1 MSILNSLTKRSRLN
15 SAIKQTKEARK
26 SEGGKA
32 DYLFKKVYEDYA
44 DIVHDDP
51 LRAEALYFWG
61 HALLHQAKTKAGED
75 AARLYRDAILKFAF
89 CLTLDPNYLAA
100 AIDGGV
106 CYMDMARLQNAA
118 KNSELYAK
126 AQQEFERANS
136 IQGGAASYNLA
147 CIHALRGEK
156 DACLKALENSRDKGS
171 LPDTQDI
178 VNDPDMASVQNQ
190 AWFVEFLESRKKKP
204 EEAAQPSEEPAAEAS
219 SEPEEEDKTEADA

>member
-26 SEGGKA
+26 SEGNKA

-61 HALLHQAKTKAGED
+61 HALLHQAKTKTGEE
-75 AARLYRDAILKFAF
+75 AMKLYRDAILKFAF
-89 CLTLDPNYLAA
+89 CLTLEPNYLAA

-106 CYMDMARLQNAA
+106 CYMEMARLDGAA
-118 KNSELYAK
+118 KDSELYAK
-126 AQQEFERANS
+126 AVQEFERANS
-136 IQGGAASYNLA
+136 IQAGAASYNLA
-147 CIHALRGEK
+147 CIHALRGENE
-156 DACLKALENSRDKGS
+156 DCLKALENARDKGS

-178 VNDPDMASVQNQ
+178 LNDPDMAGVLDQ
-190 AWFVEFLESRKKKP
+190 AWFIELLESRNKKQEAAANAS
-204 EEAAQPSEEPAAEAS
+204 EEAAAEVASET
-219 SEPEEEDKTEADA
+219 EESKTETDA

>member
-61 HALLHQAKTKAGED
+61 HALLHQAKTKSGEE
-75 AARLYRDAILKFAF
+75 AASLYRDAILKFAF
-89 CLTLDPNYLAA
+89 SLTLEPNYLAA

-106 CYMDMARLQNAA
+106 CYMDLARLQGAA
-118 KNSELYAK
+118 KNSDLYAK

-136 IQGGAASYNLA
+136 IQAGAASYNLA
-147 CIHALRGEK
+147 CIHALRGEHE
-156 DACLKALENSRDKGS
+156 ACLRALEHSRDKGS
-171 LPDTQDI
+171 LPDTPDI

-190 AWFVEFLESRKKKP
+190 AWFIEFLESRNKP
-204 EEAAQPSEEPAAEAS
+204 AEPEQTAEEVAEEASAET
-219 SEPEEEDKTEADA
+219 EEDKTEADA

>member
-26 SEGGKA
+26 SEGNKA

-61 HALLHQAKTKAGED
+61 HALLHQGKVKTGEE
-75 AARLYRDAILKFAF
+75 ARALYRDAILKFAF
-89 CLTLDPNYLAA
+89 CLTLEPNYLAA

-106 CYMDMARLQNAA
+106 CYMDMARLEGAT

-136 IQGGAASYNLA
+136 IQAGAASYNLA
-147 CIHALRGEK
+147 CIHALRGENE
-156 DACLKALENSRDKGS
+156 ACLKALETSRDKGS

-178 VNDPDMASVQNQ
+178 VNDPDMANVQNQ
-190 AWFVEFLESRKKKP
+190 AWFIEFLESRKKKP
-204 EEAAQPSEEPAAEAS
+204 EEAAEPLDKMAAEAS
-219 SEPEEEDKTEADA
+219 SEPEEDKSAADV

>member
-26 SEGGKA
+26 SEGNKA

-61 HALLHQAKTKAGED
+61 HALLHQAKVKTGEE
-75 AARLYRDAILKFAF
+75 ALALYRDAILKFAF
-89 CLTLDPNYLAA
+89 CLTLEPNYLAA

-106 CYMDMARLQNAA
+106 CYMDMARLEGAT
-118 KNSELYAK
+118 KNSDLYAK

-136 IQGGAASYNLA
+136 IQAGAASYNLA
-147 CIHALRGEK
+147 CIHALREESE
-156 DACLKALENSRDKGS
+156 ACLKALETSRDKGS

-178 VNDPDMASVQNQ
+178 VSDPDMANVQSE
-190 AWFVEFLESRKKKP
+190 AWFIEFLEARARKN
-204 EEAAQPSEEPAAEAS
+204 EEAAASSENAAAEAS
-219 SEPEEEDKTEADA
+219 LESEEDKSEADV

>member
-26 SEGGKA
+26 SEGSKA

-61 HALLHQAKTKAGED
+61 HALLHQAKAKTGEE
-75 AARLYRDAILKFAF
+75 ALNLYRDAILKFAF
-89 CLTLDPNYLAA
+89 CLTLEPNYLAA
-100 AIDGGV
+100 AIDSGV
-106 CYMDMARLQNAA
+106 CYMDMARLEGAA

-126 AQQEFERANS
+126 AQQQFERANS
-136 IQGGAASYNLA
+136 IQAGAASYNIA
-147 CIHALRGEK
+147 CIHALRGEN
-156 DACLKALENSRDKGS
+156 DACLKALETSRDKGS

-178 VNDPDMASVQNQ
+178 VNDPDMAGVHNQ
-190 AWFVEFLESRKKKP
+190 AWFVEFLESRNKKA
-204 EEAAQPSEEPAAEAS
+204 EAAATPSEETTAEAS
-219 SEPEEEDKTEADA
+219 SEQEEDKTEADA

>member
-26 SEGGKA
+26 SEGNKA

-61 HALLHQAKTKAGED
+61 HALLHQAKTKTGNE
-75 AARLYRDAILKFAF
+75 AANLYRDAILKFAF

-106 CYMDMARLQNAA
+106 CYMDMARLESVSN
-118 KNSELYAK
+118 NSELYAK

-136 IQGGAASYNLA
+136 IQAGAASYNLA
-147 CIHALRGEK
+147 CIHSLRGDT
-156 DACLKALENSRDKGS
+156 DACLKALEHSLANGS

-178 VNDPDMASVQNQ
+178 VNDPDMASVQNK
-190 AWFVEFLESRKKKP
+190 AWFIEFLESRNKP
-204 EEAAQPSEEPAAEAS
+204 DKAESEAPETTAETPAETKES
-219 SEPEEEDKTEADA
+219 

>member
-26 SEGGKA
+26 SEGNKA

-61 HALLHQAKTKAGED
+61 HALLHQAKTKTGEE
-75 AARLYRDAILKFAF
+75 AIKLYRDAILKFAF
-89 CLTLDPNYLAA
+89 CLTLEPNYLAA

-106 CYMDMARLQNAA
+106 CYMEMARLDGAA
-118 KNSELYAK
+118 KDSELYAK
-126 AQQEFERANS
+126 AVQEFERANS
-136 IQGGAASYNLA
+136 IQAGAASYNLA
-147 CIHALRGEK
+147 CIHALRGENE
-156 DACLKALENSRDKGS
+156 DCLKALENARDKGS

-178 VNDPDMASVQNQ
+178 LNDPDMAGVLDQ
-190 AWFVEFLESRKKKP
+190 AWFIELLESRNKKQEAAANAS
-204 EEAAQPSEEPAAEAS
+204 EEAAAEVASET
-219 SEPEEEDKTEADA
+219 EESKTETDA

>member
-26 SEGGKA
+26 SEGNKA

-61 HALLHQAKTKAGED
+61 HALLHQAKSKTGEE
-75 AARLYRDAILKFAF
+75 ALKLYRDAILKFAF
-89 CLTLDPNYLAA
+89 CLTLEPNYLAA

-106 CYMDMARLQNAA
+106 CYMDMARLEGAA

-136 IQGGAASYNLA
+136 IQAGAASYNLA
-147 CIHALRGEK
+147 CIHALREENE
-156 DACLKALENSRDKGS
+156 ACLKALETSRDKGS

-178 VNDPDMASVQNQ
+178 VNDPDMANVQDQ
-190 AWFVEFLESRKKKP
+190 AWFIEFLESRKKKP
-204 EEAAQPSEEPAAEAS
+204 EEAAGPSDEAAAETS
-219 SEPEEEDKTEADA
+219 SEPEEDKSEADV

>member
-26 SEGGKA
+26 SEGNKA

-61 HALLHQAKTKAGED
+61 HALLHQAKIKTGEE
-75 AARLYRDAILKFAF
+75 ALVLYRDAILKFAF
-89 CLTLDPNYLAA
+89 CLTLEPNYLAA

-106 CYMDMARLQNAA
+106 CYMDMARLEGAA

-126 AQQEFERANS
+126 AQREFERANS
-136 IQGGAASYNLA
+136 IQAGAASYNLA
-147 CIHALRGEK
+147 CIHALRGENE
-156 DACLKALENSRDKGS
+156 ACLKALETSRDKGS

-178 VNDPDMASVQNQ
+178 LNDPDMANVRDQI
-190 AWFVEFLESRKKKP
+190 WFIEFLESRKKKP
-204 EEAAQPSEEPAAEAS
+204 EEAVQPPDEAAVEAS
-219 SEPEEEDKTEADA
+219 SDPEEDKSEADV

>member
-61 HALLHQAKTKAGED
+61 HALLHQAKSKSGEAAD
-75 AARLYRDAILKFAF
+75 ALYRDAILKFTF

-106 CYMDMARLQNAA
+106 CYMDMARLQGAA
-118 KNSELYAK
+118 KNSELYAN
-126 AQQEFERANS
+126 AQREFERANS
-136 IQGGAASYNLA
+136 IQPGAASYNLA
-147 CIHALRGEK
+147 CIHALRGESE
-156 DACLKALENSRDKGS
+156 ACLKALENSRDKGS

-190 AWFVEFLESRKKKP
+190 AWFIEFLESRNKKA
-204 EEAAQPSEEPAAEAS
+204 EQAAQSSDATTAADS
-219 SEPEEEDKTEADA
+219 SEAEEDKTEADA

>member
-26 SEGGKA
+26 SEGNKA

-61 HALLHQAKTKAGED
+61 HALLHQAKSKTGEE
-75 AARLYRDAILKFAF
+75 ALKLYRDAILKFAF
-89 CLTLDPNYLAA
+89 CLTLEPNYLAA

-106 CYMDMARLQNAA
+106 CYMDMARLEGAA

-136 IQGGAASYNLA
+136 IQAGAASYNLA
-147 CIHALRGEK
+147 CIHALREENE
-156 DACLKALENSRDKGS
+156 ACLKALETSRDKGS

-178 VNDPDMASVQNQ
+178 VNDPDMANVQDQ
-190 AWFVEFLESRKKKP
+190 AWFIEFLESRKKKP
-204 EEAAQPSEEPAAEAS
+204 EEGAQPSDEAAAETS
-219 SEPEEEDKTEADA
+219 SEPEEDKSEADV

>member
-26 SEGGKA
+26 SEGNKA

-44 DIVHDDP
+44 DIVQDDP

-61 HALLHQAKTKAGED
+61 HALLHQAKTKIGEE
-75 AARLYRDAILKFAF
+75 ALNLYRDAILKFAF
-89 CLTLDPNYLAA
+89 CLTLEPNYLAA

-106 CYMDMARLQNAA
+106 CYMDMARLESAA

-136 IQGGAASYNLA
+136 IQAGAASYNLA
-147 CIHALRGEK
+147 CIHALRGENE
-156 DACLKALENSRDKGS
+156 DCLKALENARDKGS

-178 VNDPDMASVQNQ
+178 LNDPDMAGVQDQ
-190 AWFVEFLESRKKKP
+190 AWFIELLEAQNKKQ
-204 EEAAQPSEEPAAEAS
+204 EEAAKASKEDAAETS
-219 SEPEEEDKTEADA
+219 SEAEQDQTETDA

>member
-26 SEGGKA
+26 SEGNKA

-61 HALLHQAKTKAGED
+61 HALLHQAKTKTGEE
-75 AARLYRDAILKFAF
+75 AMKLYRDAILKFAF
-89 CLTLDPNYLAA
+89 CLTLEPNYLAA

-106 CYMDMARLQNAA
+106 CYMDMARLDGAA
-118 KNSELYAK
+118 KDSELYAK
-126 AQQEFERANS
+126 AVQEFERANS
-136 IQGGAASYNLA
+136 IQAGAASYNLA
-147 CIHALRGEK
+147 CIHALRGENE
-156 DACLKALENSRDKGS
+156 DCLKALENARDKGS

-178 VNDPDMASVQNQ
+178 LNDPDMAGVLDQ
-190 AWFVEFLESRKKKP
+190 AWFIELLESRNKKQEAAANAS
-204 EEAAQPSEEPAAEAS
+204 EEAAAEVASET
-219 SEPEEEDKTEADA
+219 EESKTETDA

>member
-26 SEGGKA
+26 SEGNKA

-61 HALLHQAKTKAGED
+61 HALLHQAKTKTGEE
-75 AARLYRDAILKFAF
+75 AIKLYRDAILKFAF
-89 CLTLDPNYLAA
+89 CLTLEPNYLAA

-106 CYMDMARLQNAA
+106 CYMDMARLDGAA
-118 KNSELYAK
+118 KDSDLYAK
-126 AQQEFERANS
+126 AVQEFERANS
-136 IQGGAASYNLA
+136 IQAGAASYNLA
-147 CIHALRGEK
+147 CIHALRGENE
-156 DACLKALENSRDKGS
+156 DCLKALENARDKGS

-178 VNDPDMASVQNQ
+178 LNDPDMAGVLDQ
-190 AWFVEFLESRKKKP
+190 AWFIELLESRNKKQEAAANAS
-204 EEAAQPSEEPAAEAS
+204 EEAAAEVASET
-219 SEPEEEDKTEADA
+219 EESKTETDA

>member
-26 SEGGKA
+26 SEGNKA

-44 DIVHDDP
+44 DIVQDDP

-61 HALLHQAKTKAGED
+61 HALLHQAKTKIGEE
-75 AARLYRDAILKFAF
+75 ALNLYRDAILKFAF
-89 CLTLDPNYLAA
+89 CLTLEPNYLAA

-106 CYMDMARLQNAA
+106 CYMDMARLESAA

-136 IQGGAASYNLA
+136 IQAGAASYNLA
-147 CIHALRGEK
+147 CIHALRGENE
-156 DACLKALENSRDKGS
+156 DCLKALENARDKGS

-178 VNDPDMASVQNQ
+178 LNDPDMAGVQDQ
-190 AWFVEFLESRKKKP
+190 AWFIELLEAQNKKQ
-204 EEAAQPSEEPAAEAS
+204 EEAAKASKEDAAETS
-219 SEPEEEDKTEADA
+219 SEADQDQTETDA

>member
-26 SEGGKA
+26 SEGNKA

-61 HALLHQAKTKAGED
+61 HALLHQAKVKTGEE
-75 AARLYRDAILKFAF
+75 ALALYRDAILKFAF
-89 CLTLDPNYLAA
+89 CLTLEPNYLAA

-106 CYMDMARLQNAA
+106 CYMDMARLEGAA
-118 KNSELYAK
+118 KNSELYVK

-136 IQGGAASYNLA
+136 IQAGAASYNLA
-147 CIHALRGEK
+147 CIHALREENE
-156 DACLKALENSRDKGS
+156 ACLKALETSRDKGS

-178 VNDPDMASVQNQ
+178 MNDPDMANVQNQ
-190 AWFVEFLESRKKKP
+190 TWFIEFLESRKKKP
-204 EEAAQPSEEPAAEAS
+204 EEDAQPSDEAAAETS
-219 SEPEEEDKTEADA
+219 SEPEEDKSETDV

>member
-26 SEGGKA
+26 SEGNKA

-61 HALLHQAKTKAGED
+61 HALLHQAKTKTSEEAL
-75 AARLYRDAILKFAF
+75 ALYRDAIMKFAF
-89 CLTLDPNYLAA
+89 CLTLEPNYLAA

-106 CYMDMARLQNAA
+106 CYMDMARLEGAA

-136 IQGGAASYNLA
+136 IQAGAASYNLA
-147 CIHALRGEK
+147 CIHALRGENE
-156 DACLKALENSRDKGS
+156 ACLKALENSRDKGS

-178 VNDPDMASVQNQ
+178 VNDPDMAGVQNQ
-190 AWFVEFLESRKKKP
+190 DWFIEFLESRKKKP
-204 EEAAQPSEEPAAEAS
+204 EETSQPSEETAVEAL
-219 SEPEEEDKTEADA
+219 SESEEVKSEADV

>member
-26 SEGGKA
+26 SEGNKA

-44 DIVHDDP
+44 DIVQDDP

-61 HALLHQAKTKAGED
+61 HALLHQAKTKIGEE
-75 AARLYRDAILKFAF
+75 ALNLYRDAILKFAF
-89 CLTLDPNYLAA
+89 CLTLEPNYLAA

-106 CYMDMARLQNAA
+106 CYMDMARLESAA

-136 IQGGAASYNLA
+136 IQAGAASYNLA
-147 CIHALRGEK
+147 CIHALRGENE
-156 DACLKALENSRDKGS
+156 DCLKALENARDKGS
-171 LPDTQDI
+171 LPDIQDI
-178 VNDPDMASVQNQ
+178 LNDPDMAGVQDQ
-190 AWFVEFLESRKKKP
+190 AWFIELLEAQNKKQ
-204 EEAAQPSEEPAAEAS
+204 EEAAKASKEDAAETS
-219 SEPEEEDKTEADA
+219 SEADQDQTETDA

>member
-26 SEGGKA
+26 SEGNKA

-61 HALLHQAKTKAGED
+61 HALLHQAKSKTSEEALK
-75 AARLYRDAILKFAF
+75 LYRDAILKFAF
-89 CLTLDPNYLAA
+89 CLTLEPNYLAA

-106 CYMDMARLQNAA
+106 CYMDMARLEGAA

-136 IQGGAASYNLA
+136 IQAGAASYNLA
-147 CIHALRGEK
+147 CIHALREENE
-156 DACLKALENSRDKGS
+156 ACLKALEISRDKGS

-178 VNDPDMASVQNQ
+178 VNDPDMANVQNQ
-190 AWFVEFLESRKKKP
+190 AWFIEFLESRKKKS
-204 EEAAQPSEEPAAEAS
+204 EEAGGPSEETAAEAS
-219 SEPEEEDKTEADA
+219 SEPEEDKSEADV

>member
-26 SEGGKA
+26 SEGNKA

-61 HALLHQAKTKAGED
+61 HALLHQAKTKTGEE
-75 AARLYRDAILKFAF
+75 AMKLYRDAILKFAF
-89 CLTLDPNYLAA
+89 CLTLEPNYLAA

-106 CYMDMARLQNAA
+106 CYMDMARLDGAA
-118 KNSELYAK
+118 KDSDLYAK
-126 AQQEFERANS
+126 AVQEFERANS
-136 IQGGAASYNLA
+136 IQAGAASYNLA
-147 CIHALRGEK
+147 CIHALRGENE
-156 DACLKALENSRDKGS
+156 DCLKALENARDKGS

-178 VNDPDMASVQNQ
+178 LNDPDMAGVLDQ
-190 AWFVEFLESRKKKP
+190 AWFIELLESRNKKQEAAANAS
-204 EEAAQPSEEPAAEAS
+204 EEAAAEVASET
-219 SEPEEEDKTEADA
+219 EESKTETDA